1 MKSLKEHL
9 IKLCTHEHGHVL
21 ILAIVNA
28 MDDTKAL
35 KKALFDNIFAE
46 IETIIANEYG
56 KKVTTYMYK

>member
-1 MKSLKEHL
+1 
-9 IKLCTHEHGHVL
+9 
-21 ILAIVNA
+21 